1 MTATPVPTFDLTG
14 RVALITGAS
23 SGFGAHWAR
32 LLAAAGARV
41 VIAARRVEKLEA
53 LAAEIRSGGGE
64 VLVVALD
71 VTDPAATGAAY
82 DAAEAAFGTVDTII
96 ANAGVATE
104 KPTLEVDAAEFDAV
118 VGTNLKG
125 VFLTVTEGARRLI
138 AAGSAE
144 GAEQGGGR
152 GRVVIVGSI
161 TGRKLYSGMAPYSAS
176 KAGVGHMGRVF
187 AREWA
192 RKGINVNVIHP
203 GYFATEMTA
212 DTFAGSA
219 GDYLLK
225 SFPRR
230 RMGPITDMDVPLLF
244 FASDL
249 SQYVT
254 GSELTIDDGQS
265 L

>member
-1 MTATPVPTFDLTG
+1 MTTPVPIFDLTG
-14 RVALITGAS
+14 RVALVTGAS

-32 LLAAAGARV
+32 LLAAAGAKV

-53 LAAEIRSGGGE
+53 LADEIRELGGE
-64 VLVVALD
+64 VLAVALD
-71 VTDPAATGAAY
+71 VADPAATVAAY

-104 KPTLEVDAAEFDAV
+104 TPSLEVDAAEFDTI

-138 AAGSAE
+138 AAGSA
-144 GAEQGGGR
+144 QDGR

-203 GYFATEMTA
+203 GYFATEMTEEV
-212 DTFAGSA
+212 FAGSA

-225 SFPRR
+225 GFPRR
-230 RMGPITDMDVPLLF
+230 RLGELPDMDVPLLF

-249 SQYVT
+249 SARVT
-254 GSELTIDDGQS
+254 GSELVIDDGQS

>member
-14 RVALITGAS
+14 RVALVTGAS

-53 LAAEIRSGGGE
+53 LAAEIRRSGGE
-64 VLVVALD
+64 VLAVALD
-71 VTDPAATGAAY
+71 VTDPAATVAAY
-82 DAAEAAFGTVDTII
+82 DAAEAAFGTVDTIV

-138 AAGSAE
+138 AAGIAE
-144 GAEQGGGR
+144 TGR

-161 TGRKLYSGMAPYSAS
+161 TGQKLYSGMAPYSAS

-203 GYFATEMTA
+203 GYFATEMTEEV
-212 DTFAGSA
+212 FAGAA

-249 SQYVT
+249 SKHVT

>member
-1 MTATPVPTFDLTG
+1 MTVTPVPTFDLTG
-14 RVALITGAS
+14 RVALVTGAS

-41 VIAARRVEKLEA
+41 VIGARRVEKLEA

-71 VTDPAATGAAY
+71 VTDPAATSAAY

-96 ANAGVATE
+96 ANAGVSTE
-104 KPTLEVDAAEFDAV
+104 KPSLEVDAAEFDAV

-144 GAEQGGGR
+144 TGR

-176 KAGVGHMGRVF
+176 KAGVGHLGRVF

-203 GYFATEMTA
+203 GYFATEMTEDFISGA
-212 DTFAGSA
+212 A
-219 GDYLLK
+219 GDYLIK

-230 RMGPITDMDVPLLF
+230 RMGPIADMDVPLLF

-249 SQYVT
+249 SQRVT

>member
-1 MTATPVPTFDLTG
+1 MIATPVPTFDLTG
-14 RVALITGAS
+14 RVVLVTGAS

-32 LLAAAGARV
+32 LLAAAGAKV

-53 LAAEIRSGGGE
+53 LAADIRAAGGE
-64 VLVVALD
+64 VLAVALD
-71 VTDPAATGAAY
+71 VTDPAATVAAY

-104 KPTLEVDAAEFDAV
+104 MPTLQVDAAEFDAI

-138 AAGSAE
+138 AAGSADT
-144 GAEQGGGR
+144 GQ

-203 GYFATEMTA
+203 GYFATEMTEEV
-212 DTFAGSA
+212 FAGAA

-244 FASDL
+244 LASDL
-249 SQYVT
+249 SKHVT

>member
-1 MTATPVPTFDLTG
+1 MTATTVSTKVPTFDLTG
-14 RVALITGAS
+14 RVALVTGAS

-32 LLAAAGARV
+32 LLAAAGAKV

-53 LAAEIRSGGGE
+53 LAGEIRAAGGE
-64 VLVVALD
+64 VLAVALD
-71 VTDPAATGAAY
+71 VADPAATVAAY
-82 DAAEAAFGTVDTII
+82 DAAEAAFGTVDTIV

-104 KPTLEVDAAEFDAV
+104 MPTLQVDAAEFDAI

-138 AAGSAE
+138 AAGSADT
-144 GAEQGGGR
+144 EQ

-161 TGRKLYSGMAPYSAS
+161 TGRKLYSGMALYSAS

-203 GYFATEMTA
+203 GYFATEMTEEV
-212 DTFAGSA
+212 FAGAA

-230 RMGPITDMDVPLLF
+230 RLGPITDMDVPLLF
-244 FASDL
+244 LASDL
-249 SQYVT
+249 SKHVT

>member
-1 MTATPVPTFDLTG
+1 MSATPVPIFDLTG
-14 RVALITGAS
+14 RVALVTGAS

-53 LAAEIRSGGGE
+53 LAAEIRSSGGE
-64 VLVVALD
+64 VLAVALD
-71 VTDPAATGAAY
+71 VTNPAATVAAY

-104 KPTLEVDAAEFDAV
+104 KPTLQVDAAEFDAI

-144 GAEQGGGR
+144 DGR

-176 KAGVGHMGRVF
+176 KAGVGHLGRVF

-203 GYFATEMTA
+203 GYIATEMTEEV
-212 DTFAGSA
+212 FAGSA
-219 GDYLLK
+219 GDHLLK
-225 SFPRR
+225 GFPRR
-230 RMGPITDMDVPLLF
+230 RLGLIADMDVPLLF
-244 FASDL
+244 LASDL
-249 SQYVT
+249 SKYVT